1 MITVQ
6 GCHSRM
12 THREFSRKCGHTQAP
27 AFRSGNVCTLVNSSS
42 VKAEICDTGSNA
54 WSSLRSTYDYHP
66 DEDRLPPFSML
77 KSDEDRERKA
87 EHKIPG
93 TYHIVANPASFAGLE
108 EYRDSQD
115 SSRCNSV
122 SRPSRSPKG
131 RSSSANK
138 PSSSNVDVYED
149 PETLILGTFE
159 DNVRKMPTLGL
170 LTTHLSKSPT
180 SSLTSHSPATSLFQ
194 TARLSSRSDENP
206 PMFDSTVQSKA
217 DQEIV
222 AFYRNFVRR
231 QLNQVHRDSLG
242 TPSQSENMTFSE
254 VLDKNADSFP
264 PVCSAAFVYWVPG
277 TITFAYHELCNVL
290 YS

>member
-1 MITVQ
+1 
-6 GCHSRM
+6 M
-12 THREFSRKCGHTQAP
+12 THRGYSKKCGHIQAQ
-27 AFRSGNVCTLVNSSS
+27 AFQSGNVRTLVNSSS
-42 VKAEICDTGSNA
+42 VKAEICDTGSNSS
-54 WSSLRSTYDYHP
+54 SSLRSTYEYHP
-66 DEDRLPPFSML
+66 DEDQLPPFSML

-93 TYHIVANPASFAGLE
+93 TYHIVANPASFECLE
-108 EYRDSQD
+108 EYRDSQH
-115 SSRCNSV
+115 SSQCNSL
-122 SRPSRSPKG
+122 SRPSRSPRG
-131 RSSSANK
+131 LSSSANN

-194 TARLSSRSDENP
+194 TAPFSSRSDENS
-206 PMFDSTVQSKA
+206 PMFESTVQSNA

-222 AFYRNFVRR
+222 TFYQNFVRR

-264 PVCSAAFVYWVPG
+264 PVCSAAFAYWVSG
-277 TITFAYHELCNVL
+277 TIMFAYHDLCNVL
-290 YS
+290 DN